1 VAAAITIARGT
12 WLGYRWERHRL
23 AGPTRAED
31 LDDLLLLGLQASRQ
45 SLIQR
50 TRRIGSTGVA
60 RAMRPD
66 GPLVNL
72 WPVRGAPHAR
82 RRPAEGHLAVS
93 GA

>member
-45 SLIQR
+45 ADAEQSLIQR

-82 RRPAEGHLAVS
+82 RRPKVTWE
-93 GA
+93 